1 MKEKK
6 TTIGKYLSE
15 EKNKQLTQLLTNY
28 FLKDVPINLFFKVF
42 DKVTQNPS
50 DVAAF
55 ILDSNNAYE
64 LAMFG
69 FRASEQSK
77 YNTYNGKSDY
87 QGVKC
92 TLGASH
98 SKFHG

>member
-1 MKEKK
+1 MGNINERKK
-6 TTIGKYLSE
+6 TTIGKYLSD

-28 FLKDVPINLFFKVF
+28 FLKDVSINLFFKVF
-42 DKVTQNPS
+42 DKVDQNPS
-50 DVAAF
+50 AVSAY

-77 YNTYNGKSDY
+77 YNTYNGKSYY
-87 QGVKC
+87 QGVNV
-92 TLGASH
+92 H
-98 SKFHG
+98 